1 MESVEMRY
9 SFGFFSFQENM
20 ISTPEE
26 MVDKDHPLAYKPF
39 HHDGLLAFYETV
51 EVHLKAHRT
60 MTKAYCGIQQAHEPN
75 HNHTQTW
82 LFQPKCISM
91 SALLYLLK
99 LSVIFNLF
107 GLFGLEIKMSMI

>member
-9 SFGFFSFQENM
+9 SLGFFSFQEGN

-39 HHDGLLAFYETV
+39 RHDGLLEYYDTL

-60 MTKAYCGIQQAHEPN
+60 MTKAYCGIP
-75 HNHTQTW
+75 QTW
-82 LFQPKCISM
+82 SFSNKIYHFRDLIILRCLI
-91 SALLYLLK
+91 
-99 LSVIFNLF
+99 
-107 GLFGLEIKMSMI
+107 